1 MQTQGFYK
9 KDGTQIL
16 FALNSIDGP
25 NYSLNINNK
34 DSYTY
39 PVEGWV
45 YADNLDAAI
54 NIFSGL
60 QNGSADNLFKV
71 VPENFS
77 LSTDSVSRNAFA
89 QMTTLIQEA
98 LSLNLIDNNTMQTIT
113 DSQNKV
119 HTLTTLRFRQIMV
132 GYGTYYKSLWDQMV

>member
-77 LSTDSVSRNAFA
+77 LSTDSVSRNAFT
-89 QMTTLIQEA
+89 QMTTLIQEG

-132 GYGTYYKSLWDQMV
+132 GYGMYYKSLWDQME

>member
-77 LSTDSVSRNAFA
+77 LSTDSVSRNAFT
-89 QMTTLIQEA
+89 QMLSLIKEA
-98 LSLNLIDNNTMQTIT
+98 LDLGMITNDTTQTIK
-113 DSQNKV
+113 DADGSLQI
-119 HTLTTLRFRQIMV
+119 LTTLRFRQIMV
-132 GYGTYYKSLWDQMV
+132 AYGMYYKSLWNQMA